1 MIRKVSPYMGL
12 SFLPGGV
19 KETCRYM
26 KTIPTTPG
34 ETSMYDYSAV
44 TMELFIRWT
53 LINIAWGVPFMLI
66 GFYTGMKFLDRRDR
80 KKAANK

>member
-1 MIRKVSPYMGL
+1 
-12 SFLPGGV
+12 
-19 KETCRYM
+19 
-26 KTIPTTPG
+26 
-34 ETSMYDYSAV
+34 MYDYSAV

-80 KKAANK
+80 KKAANNQ